1 MAYRGRSTTRYR
13 AAPRRPARGRAARA
27 GARTGS
33 RRMSRA
39 SAGRA
44 QTVRVV
50 IEQAPPSAVA
60 RGPISTEGLM
70 QTPAGK
76 PQKAKF

>member
-1 MAYRGRSTTRYR
+1 MAYRTRR
-13 AAPRRPARGRAARA
+13 AAPRRTGRSRVARSGARRTYAARGGRRVSR
-27 GARTGS
+27 GARSGP
-33 RRMSRA
+33 
-39 SAGRA
+39 

-60 RGPISTEGLM
+60 RDPLGSQRM
-70 QTPAGK
+70 QVETK